1 MRRILI
7 ALVVLVSTLGL
18 TSTAHAGGRPLS
30 TQLTGPVEVPTG
42 DPDGSGTA
50 TFTVN
55 PGLGEVCWNIEVQN
69 ITLPA
74 TATHIQVAPAGVAGP
89 VVIPLTAPDAS
100 GTSSGCV
107 GVDRSL
113 ATAIVRDPADYYVNV
128 HNDDF
133 QAGAVRGQLG

>member
-1 MRRILI
+1 MRRIVI
-7 ALVVLVSTLGL
+7 VLVVLVSTLGL
-18 TSTAHAGGRPLS
+18 TPTAHAGGRPFS
-30 TQLTGPVEVPTG
+30 TRLTGPVEVPPG

-55 PGLGEVCWNIEVQN
+55 PGLGEVCWDIEVEN

-74 TATHIQVAPAGVAGP
+74 TATHIHVAPAGVAGL

-107 GVDRSL
+107 EVDRSL
-113 ATAIVRDPADYYVNV
+113 AKAIVRDPADYYVNV
-128 HNDDF
+128 HNADF
-133 QAGAVRGQLG
+133 PAGAVRGQLG

>member
-1 MRRILI
+1 MRRIVI
-7 ALVVLVSTLGL
+7 SLVVLVSTLGF

-30 TQLTGPVEVPTG
+30 TPLTGPVEVPPG

-74 TATHIQVAPAGVAGP
+74 TATHIHLAPAGVAGP

-100 GTSSGCV
+100 GVSNGCV
-107 GVDRSL
+107 AVDPSL
-113 ATAIVRDPADYYVNV
+113 ARAIVRDPANYYVNV
-128 HNDDF
+128 HNTDF
-133 QAGAVRGQLG
+133 PAGAVRGQLG